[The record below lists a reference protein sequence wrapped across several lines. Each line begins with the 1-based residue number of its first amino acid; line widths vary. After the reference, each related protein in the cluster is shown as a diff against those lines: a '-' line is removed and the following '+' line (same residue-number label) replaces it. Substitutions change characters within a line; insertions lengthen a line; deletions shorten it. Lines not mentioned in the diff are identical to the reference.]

1 MFVDVFPV
9 RLYVPAI
16 KIPLSVKVK
25 AIPYAN
31 LHTSHRLIYAD
42 VINRSRDH
50 SFFIRSLQ
58 NPTLKMSRI
67 VRHVNTTQTAIMSAW
82 HMITVSYRQ
91 SAVLDCTSLI
101 LRSLNTMLG
110 AQKYF
115 NSMETSAIRR
125 PAFRAHET
133 FNLCRRHRQVTWSMD
148 NLPREVYRRI
158 IPSPGVL
165 KL

>member
-31 LHTSHRLIYAD
+31 LRTSHLIGGAWTRAFLCKWVFTFNLIYAD

-67 VRHVNTTQTAIMSAW
+67 ARHVNTTQTAIMLAW
-82 HMITVSYRQ
+82 HYCFIPPICSSRLYILITISKHDAWSPKVF
-91 SAVLDCTSLI
+91 LFDGNECH
-101 LRSLNTMLG
+101 
-110 AQKYF
+110 
-115 NSMETSAIRR
+115 
-125 PAFRAHET
+125 PAP
-133 FNLCRRHRQVTWSMD
+133 C
-148 NLPREVYRRI
+148 
-158 IPSPGVL
+158 IPSSRNF
-165 KL
+165 